1 MIRVRDKNAGAL
13 LIGET
18 DVSCVFYQGEV
29 VWKKNSTQ
37 YVFTE
42 SGSIDIPT
50 YAVFVDLVLVGG
62 GASGRTGN
70 GASGSPGIG
79 GKAGQWVGVTLERGV
94 ELPWSTKSM
103 MVTVG
108 AGGTFP
114 ANHNDAGPTL
124 GSPSAVSLAGVSSI
138 VALGGQGHRGDGIPV
153 KQAGEDA
160 GDFDWEGQRYIGGK
174 GGRSSNGWYGLAPG
188 GGGAGGNGGFLDQKV
203 RGWPGGRG
211 QVWVKF
217 RSY

>member
-42 SGSIDIPT
+42 SGSIAIPS
-50 YAVFVDLVLVGG
+50 YAVFLDLVLIGG
-62 GASGRTGN
+62 GASGMTGS
-70 GASGSPGIG
+70 GASGIAGAG
-79 GKAGQWVGVTLERGV
+79 GAAGQWLGVTLERGV
-94 ELPWSTKSM
+94 NLPWSTKNA
-103 MVTVG
+103 VITVG
-108 AGGTFP
+108 AGAPFADDSDFASSIP
-114 ANHNDAGPTL
+114 
-124 GSPSAVSLAGVSSI
+124 GSPSAVSLTGVSSI
-138 VALGGQGHRGDGIPV
+138 VALGGSGRRSENV
-153 KQAGEDA
+153 K
-160 GDFDWEGQRYIGGK
+160 EGQSAGSYPWENQLYVGGA
-174 GGRSSNGWYGLAPG
+174 GGITSGSVAEETGKAPG
-188 GGGAGGNGGFLDQKV
+188 GGGAGGAGGYFGSRA
-203 RGWPGGRG
+203 RGRPGGRG